1 MEAIRNMGR
10 DRRREALRSVVLR
23 RGLNETMLFDRNE
36 YAIRALLAGVEADK
50 VQQIFELSATALS
63 QLQQHAKA
71 RRGY

>member
-1 MEAIRNMGR
+1 MEAVRNVGR
-10 DRRREALRSVVLR
+10 DRRREALRLMSAHAEKQAKL
-23 RGLNETMLFDRNE
+23 LDRNE

-63 QLQQHAKA
+63 QLQNHAKA